1 MTDEYSSKTGA
12 LLALLGI
19 AAGLAGFII
28 FIATYNLMIQ
38 VELDAGRP
46 DEANVVRYVFPL
58 LGYVIAAATS
68 LWGVSLY
75 GFLTRQRWAW
85 MVGVIAATIALVSSF
100 FPMIPAASRSQT
112 PYMAIAFVPMLG
124 AWIGLVRLRKVQRK
138 PALLAFIAG
147 VAYILSFMDG
157 VASIDKIQ
165 IIEDDT
171 IQGMYVMVQQV
182 NWWAAIAWAVFVL
195 ALLSRRP
202 WALPLGVG
210 AALMA
215 CLGGYPIAVES
226 TLDKGTFSMFAPA
239 PLLSTA
245 LLVYLLLPGT
255 RAWLERW
262 ARGEDA
268 PAPPESVSRPAYAG
282 Q

>member
-1 MTDEYSSKTGA
+1 MAGLLPRLVPVSHYNQRSAVVDVIVLRILLLLPLAGA
-12 LLALLGI
+12 LLIAFLPTRSATLVRRVALG
-19 AAGLAGFII
+19 
-28 FIATYNLMIQ
+28 
-38 VELDAGRP
+38 V
-46 DEANVVRYVFPL
+46 
-58 LGYVIAAATS
+58 AAAT
-68 LWGVSLY
+68 LG
-75 GFLTRQRWAW
+75 WAVW
-85 MVGVIAATIALVSSF
+85 LAHAF
-100 FPMIPAASRSQT
+100 DPAAAGGQVFETHLWNPRLGS
-112 PYMAIAFVPMLG
+112 AFSLG
-124 AWIGLVRLRKVQRK
+124 GDGISLPLVWL
-138 PALLAFIAG
+138 ATLLAFIAG

-195 ALLSRRP
+195 ALLSRRA

-268 PAPPESVSRPAYAG
+268 PAPSESVSRPAYAG